1 MSQGQAG
8 SDQQPPQISRWVR
21 WWGTYSTPVAIV
33 LFAAILVFLIVTRA
47 WDGIAVFVGGA
58 IAALVLHRWLWRG
71 RDDDD
76 G

>member
-1 MSQGQAG
+1 MTQGQPRG
-8 SDQQPPQISRWVR
+8 DEQPPQISRWVR
-21 WWGTYSTPVAIV
+21 WWAVYSTPVALV
-33 LFAAILVFLIVTRA
+33 LSAAILVFLIVTRA

-71 RDDDD
+71 QDGDD